1 MNFSSFLI
9 FSKHSKNKL
18 YIYTCTG
25 SQRLPNESRFVKRV
39 SFLQL
44 RFVSSRVSFWLVS
57 ILEQTN
63 LVENHLS
70 SDSLI
75 VTIKNQVV
83 SQKPWVIL
91 DVQQLSRWN
100 FLPKKIGGKW
110 LLPTSNLDNPQFVIG
125 CNTE

>member
-1 MNFSSFLI
+1 MHWKPTFAERVSFRQTSLAL
-9 FSKHSKNKL
+9 S
-18 YIYTCTG
+18 
-25 SQRLPNESRFVKRV
+25 NESRFIK
-39 SFLQL
+39 
-44 RFVSSRVSFWLVS
+44 RVSFWLVL

-75 VTIKNQVV
+75 VTIKNQEV

-125 CNTE
+125 CNAE

>member
-9 FSKHSKNKL
+9 FSKHSKKKL

-39 SFLQL
+39 SFLHM

-57 ILEQTN
+57 ILKQTN

-91 DVQQLSRWN
+91 DVQQLSRLN

-110 LLPTSNLDNPQFVIG
+110 LLLTSNLDNPQFVIG